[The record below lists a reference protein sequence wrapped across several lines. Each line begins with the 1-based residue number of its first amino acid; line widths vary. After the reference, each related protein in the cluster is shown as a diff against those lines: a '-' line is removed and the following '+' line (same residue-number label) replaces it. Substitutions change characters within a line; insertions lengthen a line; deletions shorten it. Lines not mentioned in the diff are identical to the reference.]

1 MKTTS
6 KCFKVDKLIRD
17 KIPGILQAN
26 KIVVNTRTMET
37 PEFISRLKDKL
48 VEEAKECFETESSDE
63 LIEELADLIEVINAL
78 CQVTRIN
85 MQQIEEKRLEKMKHK
100 GAFDDRIFNSSVE
113 IEENNQA
120 ISYYLKKPHLYPE
133 IQNK

>member
-1 MKTTS
+1 MKTPS

-26 KIVVNTRTMET
+26 KIVVNTRVMET
-37 PEFISRLKDKL
+37 PEFISKLKDKL

-63 LIEELADLIEVINAL
+63 LIEELTDLIEVINAL
-78 CQVTRIN
+78 CQVTGIN

-100 GAFDDRIFNSSVE
+100 GAFDDRIFNSSV
-113 IEENNQA
+113 
-120 ISYYLKKPHLYPE
+120 
-133 IQNK
+133 